1 MLDGVWDLF
10 CLKLERSLDE
20 RVTRLIRALTK
31 PPVNP
36 ATNKPRPGL
45 PVFLRLYKCCF
56 KWVLERY
63 GDGGAAAAEDRASL
77 KELVADFEGA
87 CAALLQERGNAQ
99 GGQRAAPEL
108 ERAVERLCLRRH
120 LDAQQPGMPSVCAT
134 RQQRLPPDSPPPVLD
149 AGQALEVVGRLC
161 SPGHGSGGAGVDRAL
176 LAAQLGRL
184 AVLGGAPE
192 DASAL
197 FHAVAQ
203 LLVGQRAAR
212 GAGARGRALPAL
224 AAGLRSL
231 AAKVALGRYEGPE
244 QAERFRKLW
253 EDGLRLAGAARG
265 AAATVEEWAG
275 RMMVPS
281 VHGDVV
287 ALDALAYHYKLDVLL
302 YTPASPGGPL
312 ALPVRALKLRA
323 GGPTAHTP
331 YHAAR

>member
-1 MLDGVWDLF
+1 MLDGVGDLF
-10 CLKLERSLDE
+10 CRKLERSLDE
-20 RVTRLIRALTK
+20 RVARLIRALTQ

-36 ATNKPRPGL
+36 ATNKRRPGL

-77 KELVADFEGA
+77 RELVADFEGA
-87 CAALLQERGNAQ
+87 CAALLQERGDAPS
-99 GGQRAAPEL
+99 GQRAGPEL

-120 LDAQQPGMPSVCAT
+120 LDALQPGMPAACAA
-134 RQQRLPPDSPPPVLD
+134 RPQRLPADSPPPVLD
-149 AGQALEVVGRLC
+149 AGRALEAVGRLC
-161 SPGHGSGGAGVDRAL
+161 APGHGSGGAGVDGAL

-212 GAGARGRALPAL
+212 GARAGELPAL

-231 AAKVALGRYEGPE
+231 AAKAALGRYEGPE
-244 QAERFRKLW
+244 QAERFRQLW
-253 EDGLRLAGAARG
+253 EDGLRLSGAERG
-265 AAATVEEWAG
+265 AEATVEGWTG

-287 ALDALAYHYKLDVLL
+287 ALDVLAYHYKLDVLL
-302 YTPASPGGPL
+302 YSPASPDGPL
-312 ALPVRALKLRA
+312 ALPVRGA
-323 GGPTAHTP
+323 
-331 YHAAR
+331 